1 MKELEYYNLSTLF
14 GDKMRLI
21 RIIIS
26 ITIPIFLIMLF
37 ASLLTTK
44 GYLMISKGVY
54 ESHDE
59 ITYDHEYAAERIMG
73 YLNYRYDDL
82 YFGEN
87 EEITED
93 ICIRRELNIRKL
105 SDIDDGLCVLREL
118 EISHM
123 VDVKDL
129 YTMLRFI
136 ALGSLVV
143 GVSLSFLL
151 YKKDKNELYK
161 TFKTMHYAPIL
172 FVMIVGGYMVIDFS
186 KAFTI
191 FHQLFFTN
199 DDWLLYSNDVLI
211 QLLPENFWLV
221 SGAIILVLFC
231 GSLGLI
237 HYLNEKYL
245 KNV

>member
-1 MKELEYYNLSTLF
+1 MKIF
-14 GDKMRLI
+14 
-21 RIIIS
+21 RILIS

-44 GYLMISKGVY
+44 SYLMISKGLY
-54 ESHDE
+54 DSHDY

-87 EEITED
+87 EEVTGD
-93 ICIRRELNIRKL
+93 ACIRRELNIRSI
-105 SDIDDGLCVLREL
+105 SDSTDGLCMMREL

-123 VDVKDL
+123 VDVKNL
-129 YTMLRFI
+129 YTTLRLV
-136 ALGSLVV
+136 ALGSLII
-143 GVSLSFLL
+143 GVSLSL
-151 YKKDKNELYK
+151 YLFKNNKKELYK

-172 FVMIVGGYMVIDFS
+172 FVMVVGGYMVIDFD

-199 DDWLLYSNDVLI
+199 DDWQLYSNDVLI
-211 QLLPENFWLV
+211 LLLPENFWMV
-221 SGAIILVLFC
+221 SGSIILLLFC

-237 HYLNEKYL
+237 YYLNEKCL
-245 KNV
+245 KNA